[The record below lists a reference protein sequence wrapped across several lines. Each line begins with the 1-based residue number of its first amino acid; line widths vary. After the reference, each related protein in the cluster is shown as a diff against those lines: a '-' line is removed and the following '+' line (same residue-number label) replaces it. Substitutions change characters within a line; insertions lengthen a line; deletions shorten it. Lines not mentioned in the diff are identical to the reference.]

1 MGSSMD
7 RGTDIA
13 RRSPRTH
20 AERLVRWAG
29 GPGSGALRAVDLGSD
44 GSGGELITVAA
55 GGSAVPV
62 LTANSRA
69 LNGTSGC
76 RGRTVYRHTVHRTTA
91 SSRLLLERAG
101 WSPQSVVC
109 HSSGSVGSNE

>member
-1 MGSSMD
+1 MD

-29 GPGSGALRAVDLGSD
+29 GPESGALRAVDLGSD

-55 GGSAVPV
+55 GGSRRPRVDGELPC
-62 LTANSRA
+62 SQQYFRMQ
-69 LNGTSGC
+69 
-76 RGRTVYRHTVHRTTA
+76 GRTVYRHAVHRTTA

-109 HSSGSVGSNE
+109 HSSGSVGSDE